1 MTIIGWVIFGFIVSI
16 LVGMII
22 AGAFFGDINEK
33 EKSLFKKR
41 NSNKEGR
48 TSRRIKEWY
57 K

>member
-48 TSRRIKEWY
+48 TSRRIKE
-57 K
+57 